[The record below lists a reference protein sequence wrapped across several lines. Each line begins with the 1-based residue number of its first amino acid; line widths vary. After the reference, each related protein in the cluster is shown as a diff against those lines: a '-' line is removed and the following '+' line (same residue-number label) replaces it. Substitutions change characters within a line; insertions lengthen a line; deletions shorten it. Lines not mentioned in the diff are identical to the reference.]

1 MLYDQGQKNRA
12 LTINIIEKIIFEL
25 NRWLDIL
32 LDKNIEKKVI

>member
-1 MLYDQGQKNRA
+1 MTKGKKNRA
-12 LTINIIEKIIFEL
+12 LTNNIIEKIIFEL